1 MANMAST
8 PGPTP
13 VPNRLLAASRVV
25 HQLSRTQDTKVDLTK
40 LLQDEAYGRQVLK
53 SASVYADAKTKIL
66 LDDFEKSS
74 VDSGAWRPLPAAA
87 GPAPA
92 PAYRP
97 GADGMVSAAAA
108 WDPNYNPPAS
118 AVYPGTEVEYVPT
131 TSPRTSTTVKAT
143 GTSSFLSRF
152 GFSRPVEPADAGRAS
167 RSASPR
173 ITDSALTGK
182 SSQSPPA
189 DAPDAP
195 VDPKHKKY
203 IGGAR

>member
-8 PGPTP
+8 PDPTP

-40 LLQDEAYGRQVLK
+40 LLQDEAYGRKVLK
-53 SASVYADAKTKIL
+53 SARIYADAKTTIL

-74 VDSGAWRPLPAAA
+74 VDSGAWLALPAAV
-87 GPAPA
+87 APA

-108 WDPNYNPPAS
+108 WDPNYNPPPSHADP
-118 AVYPGTEVEYVPT
+118 AFEIEHVPT
-131 TSPRTSTTVKAT
+131 TSPRTSMTVKEK

-152 GFSRPVEPADAGRAS
+152 GFSRPVEPGDAGRAS

-173 ITDSALTGK
+173 TTDSALTAK

>member
-1 MANMAST
+1 MASMSTT

-25 HQLSRTQDTKVDLTK
+25 HQLSRTQDTKGDLTK

-53 SASVYADAKTKIL
+53 SASVYADAKTKTL
-66 LDDFEKSS
+66 LGDFEKSS
-74 VDSGAWRPLPAAA
+74 VDCGVWRAL
-87 GPAPA
+87 PAPA
-92 PAYRP
+92 SPAYTP

-118 AVYPGTEVEYVPT
+118 AVVPGTEVEYVPT
-131 TSPRTSTTVKAT
+131 TSPRTSTTVKET

-152 GFSRPVEPADAGRAS
+152 GFSRPVEPGDAGRAS

-173 ITDSALTGK
+173 TADSALSGK